1 MTDEPQDQY
10 RELTDLIKN
19 LIEKSLRGEQPRG
32 CGFAIVIN
40 NGEPIVPPG
49 GGAPSGAPEFVEP
62 RSEVMS
68 AGDQVWVVV
77 EMPGV
82 EGGDIRLAYRDGRLL
97 VAAPSGRQVFRTRI
111 ELPPVDPDTM
121 EHCCKNGVL
130 EVSFRAERDRSPHT
144 IKIE

>member
-1 MTDEPQDQY
+1 MTDQPHDEY
-10 RELTDLIKN
+10 RELADLIKKI
-19 LIEKSLRGEQPRG
+19 IEQSLRGEQPRG

-49 GGAPSGAPEFVEP
+49 GGAQSDGPEYVEP

-68 AGDQVWVVV
+68 TGDQVWVVI

-82 EGGDIRLAYRDGRLL
+82 ERGDVRIVYRDGRLL
-97 VAAPSGRQVFRTRI
+97 VAAPSGRRVFRTRI
-111 ELPPVDPDTM
+111 DLPPVDPDSM

-130 EVSFRAERDRSPHT
+130 EVRFRAENDRPPHT
-144 IKIE
+144 IRIE